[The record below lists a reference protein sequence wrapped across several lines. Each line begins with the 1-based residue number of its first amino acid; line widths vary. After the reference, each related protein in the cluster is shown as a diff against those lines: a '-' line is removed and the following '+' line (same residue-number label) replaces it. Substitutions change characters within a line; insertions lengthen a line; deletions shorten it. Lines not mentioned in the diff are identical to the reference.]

1 MAGTSRASQSP
12 RPSRCLPKRQGE
24 DGDTISA
31 RRRHEQLSALERHA
45 LAILVRAAVASLIKE
60 R

>member
-1 MAGTSRASQSP
+1 MAGTSRASQSL
-12 RPSRCLPKRQGE
+12 RPSRPLPKRQGE
-24 DGDTISA
+24 EGNRFNA
-31 RRRHEQLSALERHA
+31 RAPHGRLSAAERHA